1 MEYAKISTVP
11 QGWANDRLHFYK
23 YMTAATAKIVL
34 ANKTIRWSAPSQFN
48 DPFDIQF
55 NMQITADP
63 DQVMSLARSRML
75 DVIEGRAEPKPGN
88 MLGQLLTGNHQQ
100 ANSR

>member
-1 MEYAKISTVP
+1 
-11 QGWANDRLHFYK
+11 
-23 YMTAATAKIVL
+23 MTAATAKIVL